1 MQESHVLG
9 GDSPPLTRHN
19 RGRMSVSAETS
30 GGGGTMTRL
39 WRLRAATA
47 GALFLLIP
55 LFGARA
61 APPAPAAMSPQDS
74 AELQKIAGYLD
85 GIHTLTAHFQQATAS
100 GGAAT
105 GSVWLS
111 RPGKMRFQY
120 DPPNE
125 LLLLADM
132 FYLYSW
138 DPDLKQMTKVGLK
151 STPAWFLLR
160 QPISFTDGVT
170 VTRFEHS
177 GNTVRVSVVESAE
190 PDTGSLTMV
199 FTENPL
205 VLRQWTVVDRQGKVT
220 NVSLSDLSYGMAL
233 DPKLFQYQ
241 DPYSRKE

>member
-1 MQESHVLG
+1 MGRFKRWGGAVLG
-9 GDSPPLTRHN
+9 AALLLGMTI
-19 RGRMSVSAETS
+19 GAE
-30 GGGGTMTRL
+30 
-39 WRLRAATA
+39 A
-47 GALFLLIP
+47 
-55 LFGARA
+55 A
-61 APPAPAAMSPQDS
+61 APPPPVALSPQDS
-74 AELQKIAGYLD
+74 AELQKIAVYLD
-85 GIHTLTAHFQQATAS
+85 GIRTLTAHFAQATAS

-105 GSVWLS
+105 GSVWMS

-138 DPDLKQMTKVGLK
+138 DPDLKQMSKVGLK

>member
-1 MQESHVLG
+1 MRRFGWVCG
-9 GDSPPLTRHN
+9 
-19 RGRMSVSAETS
+19 VSAAALLVLAVPS
-30 GGGGTMTRL
+30 AAD
-39 WRLRAATA
+39 AATPVPPVQ
-47 GALFLLIP
+47 LS
-55 LFGARA
+55 A
-61 APPAPAAMSPQDS
+61 ADS

-85 GIHTLTAHFQQATAS
+85 SIHTMTAHFAQATAK

-105 GSVWLS
+105 GSVWLA

-125 LLLLADM
+125 LLLLADA

-138 DPDLKQMTKVGLK
+138 DPDLKQMNKVGLK

-177 GNTVRVSVVESAE
+177 GNTVKVSVVQSAE
-190 PDTGSLTMV
+190 PDAGSLTMV

-205 VLRQWTVVDRQGKVT
+205 ILRQWTVVDQQGRVT
-220 NVSLSDLSYGMAL
+220 SVSLSDVSYGMAL
-233 DPKLFQYQ
+233 DPKLFLYE
-241 DPYSRKE
+241 DPYKR